1 MQKEH
6 INKISKYEPSDFKQF
21 RLNSYEM
28 FKSSFNPIYGPT
40 IKEDFDKYNYENTFL
55 NIDKYDDGV
64 IYCDINTASKKY
76 KNLFDKYFNNI
87 IKYDEHKYTMFN
99 SAMFCGG
106 MFIYI
111 PKNKKNISLD
121 IKCVNPIER
130 TIIVVDEN
138 SSLEINEFINNN
150 KNILNNYVVEIYV
163 NKNAKLIYTSNQNLE
178 KNIYNLNIKRASIL
192 ENGHIDYY
200 LNSYGSY
207 ITYEYPCIRLEGDN
221 SCANVILNVKSEGIQ
236 EIDLGSKIIHM
247 GKNTKSNID
256 SNFTVSKKG
265 YAAYRG
271 LVEIKKEASNSVCN
285 INSNIFINDNYS
297 RCDIIPKHFVN
308 NNTSVI
314 NQNSNIKKLEV

>member
-1 MQKEH
+1 MIIGNTDNYYY
-6 INKISKYEPSDFKQF
+6 INSANAVYDV
-21 RLNSYEM
+21 
-28 FKSSFNPIYGPT
+28 
-40 IKEDFDKYNYENTFL
+40 D
-55 NIDKYDDGV
+55 NIPDDYTKMIDEV
-64 IYCDINTASKKY
+64 TASDIISVA
-76 KNLFDKYFNNI
+76 NKYFNNI

-192 ENGHIDYY
+192 ENGRIDYY

-271 LVEIKKEASNSVCN
+271 LVEIKKEASNSTCN

-308 NNTSVI
+308 NNTSII